1 MSAEL
6 SYDGIPLRF
15 IFEQQMDVVFRYLP
29 DCKILEIPLDILKR
43 DLIQMIPYIANEMKN
58 DYGDLPGKITLKKF
72 KMFVDLQLKAD
83 FFLEN
88 SDHCFRDTGCTR
100 LTLFLSIFA
109 IPAREKVEVTEKK
122 MEEDKITE
130 GKYLE
135 EMNRCKKIYDL
146 QQISIFNCPLI
157 VHKDIVKIYMLT
169 SEQCTDLCIDV
180 ISFNENV

>member
-1 MSAEL
+1 
-6 SYDGIPLRF
+6 
-15 IFEQQMDVVFRYLP
+15 
-29 DCKILEIPLDILKR
+29 
-43 DLIQMIPYIANEMKN
+43 
-58 DYGDLPGKITLKKF
+58 
-72 KMFVDLQLKAD
+72 
-83 FFLEN
+83 
-88 SDHCFRDTGCTR
+88 
-100 LTLFLSIFA
+100 
-109 IPAREKVEVTEKK
+109 VTEKK